1 MELTREELEQ
11 LKQLAEAASQGRW
24 VVDALNVGARFNI
37 ETPDG
42 KVAIAMAQQLYG
54 DRQNV
59 QRAANADY
67 IAAANPE
74 VILSLINQL
83 LAAQNGAQ
91 KVMEADARK
100 TSESSWEPGWYRDAG
115 NRAGTAH
122 LYLGLHVDGTSAL
135 SHCGRDVLVSDLQGE
150 TNPTRRCIR
159 CLKHYK

>member
-1 MELTREELEQ
+1 MQLTWEEIEQ
-11 LKQLAEAASQGRW
+11 LKELAEAASKGRW

-37 ETPDG
+37 ESPDG

-83 LAAQNGAQ
+83 LAAQDGAEQ
-91 KVMEADARK
+91 VMGAHASKAR
-100 TSESSWEPGWYRDAG
+100 ESSWEPGWYRDAG

-135 SHCGRDVLVSDLQGE
+135 SHCGRDVLISDLQGE
-150 TNPTRRCIR
+150 ITPTRRCIR